1 MLVCLPVCTYLYV
14 LVHYFLEHTH
24 HNLDICLKGSGLSRL
39 RGARLSCRPL
49 YCIHPVRKCCCAG
62 DEGYQ
67 MARAAC
73 WRIGE
78 EDSDGLLLSGAIA
91 MLLAAASNDASLLH
105 SRVFLAVA
113 AASFSARQ
121 KIDKCVCIVFLALGG
136 RRRAGGRGFP
146 GPSALSPPLA
156 SPQVLQVF
164 NMSTQSFEKRR
175 SWASSLSC
183 WCCRHLC

>member
-1 MLVCLPVCTYLYV
+1 
-14 LVHYFLEHTH
+14 
-24 HNLDICLKGSGLSRL
+24 
-39 RGARLSCRPL
+39 
-49 YCIHPVRKCCCAG
+49 
-62 DEGYQ
+62 

-136 RRRAGGRGFP
+136 EEESRREGIPWSLRTLPATSIA
-146 GPSALSPPLA
+146 PSLA
-156 SPQVLQVF
+156 SL
-164 NMSTQSFEKRR
+164 
-175 SWASSLSC
+175 
-183 WCCRHLC
+183 